1 MSIRMLRTLIAVA
14 ERGTFS
20 AAAEAVFVTHAAV
33 SQQMRALENQWQ
45 VQIFNRSK
53 RTPEFTPLG
62 LALLEKATEVVRAYD
77 SIVPSVLGDDGL
89 KGQFDLG
96 AVPTAMT
103 GLVPLATAMLKAKYK
118 DLGVSLY
125 PGLTT
130 HLLNQVERNALNA
143 AIISKP
149 DVVSR
154 GLIWTPI
161 AEEEMVLIMSRDV
174 EGDDPR
180 QILSTHPFIRFS
192 RDAVVGGI
200 IEEWL
205 QSNDIGVS
213 DTMELV
219 GLEAIS
225 SMVMANLGVS
235 IVPQPCVT
243 VMNELPLRRIRLP
256 GRPPRREIGLIQ
268 RKGST
273 KLRVAEEIVHALER
287 AIAVGT
293 FSPEAMRGTF

>member
-14 ERGTFS
+14 EHGTFS

-62 LALLEKATEVVRAYD
+62 LALLEKAIEVVRVYD
-77 SIVPSVLGDDGL
+77 ELVPSVLGADAL
-89 KGQFDLG
+89 KDQFDLG
-96 AVPTAMT
+96 VVPTTMT
-103 GLVPLATAMLKAKYK
+103 GLVPLATSMLKTKYK
-118 DLGVSLY
+118 DLRIRLH

-130 HLLNQVERNALNA
+130 HLLNQVERNALHA
-143 AIISKP
+143 ALVTKP
-149 DVVSR
+149 SMVSR
-154 GLIWTPI
+154 GLVWTPI
-161 AEEEMVLIMSRDV
+161 ADEEMVLIASKDV
-174 EGDDPR
+174 EGDDAR
-180 QILSTHPFIRFS
+180 QILATHPFIRFS
-192 RDAVVGGI
+192 REAVVGAI
-200 IEEWL
+200 IEGWL
-205 QSNDIGVS
+205 EDNDITVA

-219 GLEAIS
+219 SLEAIS

-243 VMNELPLRRIRLP
+243 AINSLPLRRIPLSDK
-256 GRPPRREIGLIQ
+256 PPKRQIGLVQ

-273 KLRVAEEIVHALER
+273 KMRVSEEITHALER
-287 AIAVGT
+287 AIDLGVFSPNTVAGT
-293 FSPEAMRGTF
+293 F